1 MTTAATQQ
9 CVHGEWR
16 QRQRGVSL
24 LELMV
29 VVAIVTIIAS
39 IGYPSYLGYIS
50 RANRTAAKSFLL
62 QVADRQEQF
71 FANNKRYANDLT
83 DLGYGA
89 NGFMI
94 NDQGAMTAA
103 GADDRIYRVQIN
115 AVTPVT
121 YTIAAV
127 PQLRQAGHDT
137 QCLTLTLTHAG
148 QRGQTGPSTDC
159 W

>member
-1 MTTAATQQ
+1 MTAAARPASS
-9 CVHGEWR
+9 HGAGR
-16 QRQRGVSL
+16 KRQRGMSL

-39 IGYPSYLGYIS
+39 IGYPSYMSQIT

-94 NDQGAMTAA
+94 DDQGAMTAA

-115 AVTPVT
+115 AATPVT
-121 YTIAAV
+121 YTIGAV

-148 QRGQTGPSTDC
+148 QRSQTGPSTDC

>member
-1 MTTAATQQ
+1 MTTVASQRPEPGAWRKRQSGAT
-9 CVHGEWR
+9 
-16 QRQRGVSL
+16 L

-29 VVAIVTIIAS
+29 VVAIITIIAS
-39 IGYPSYLGYIS
+39 VGYPSYMGHIT
-50 RANRTAAKSFLL
+50 RANRTAAKSVLL

-103 GADDRIYRVQIN
+103 GAGDRIYQVQIN
-115 AVTPVT
+115 AATPVT

-137 QCLTLTLTHAG
+137 QCMTLTLTNAG
-148 QRGQTGPSTDC
+148 QRGQTGPSTEC

>member
-1 MTTAATQQ
+1 MQRSGPSA
-9 CVHGEWR
+9 WR
-16 QRQRGVSL
+16 KHQRGVTL

-29 VVAIVTIIAS
+29 VVAIITIIAS
-39 IGYPSYLGYIS
+39 IGYPSYMNHIT

-71 FANNKRYANDLT
+71 FANNKRYADDLT

-94 NDQGAMTAA
+94 DDQGAMTAA
-103 GADDRIYRVQIN
+103 GAGDRIYRVQIN

-137 QCLTLTLTHAG
+137 QCLSLTLTNAG
-148 QRGQTGPSTDC
+148 QRGQTGPSTEC

>member
-1 MTTAATQQ
+1 MTTVAMQQ
-9 CVHGEWR
+9 TKPSAWR
-16 QRQRGVSL
+16 ERQRGVTL

-29 VVAIVTIIAS
+29 VVAIITIIAS
-39 IGYPSYLGYIS
+39 IGYPSYMNHIT

-71 FANNKRYANDLT
+71 FANNKRYADDLT

-94 NDQGAMTAA
+94 DDQGMMTAGGA
-103 GADDRIYRVQIN
+103 GDRIYFIGI
-115 AVTPVT
+115 AASTAVT
-121 YTIAAV
+121 YTLLAV
-127 PQLRQAGHDT
+127 PQLRQAGHDS
-137 QCLTLTLTHAG
+137 QCMALTLTNAG
-148 QRGQTGPSTDC
+148 QRSQTGPSTDC

>member
-1 MTTAATQQ
+1 MTTVAMQRSGPSA
-9 CVHGEWR
+9 WR
-16 QRQRGVSL
+16 KHQRGVTL

-29 VVAIVTIIAS
+29 VVANITIIAS
-39 IGYPSYLGYIS
+39 IGYPSYMNHIT

-71 FANNKRYANDLT
+71 FANNKRYADDLT

-94 NDQGAMTAA
+94 DDQGAMTAA
-103 GADDRIYRVQIN
+103 GAGDRIYRVQIN

-137 QCLTLTLTHAG
+137 QCLSLTLTNAG
-148 QRGQTGPSTDC
+148 QRGQTGPSTEC

>member
-1 MTTAATQQ
+1 MRAVAMQRSGPGAWQ
-9 CVHGEWR
+9 L
-16 QRQRGVSL
+16 RQRGATL

-29 VVAIVTIIAS
+29 VVAIITIIAS
-39 IGYPSYLGYIS
+39 IGYPSYTGYIT
-50 RANRTAAKSFLL
+50 RANRTAAKSILL

-71 FANNKRYANDLT
+71 FANNKRYANDLS

-94 NDQGAMTAA
+94 NDQGAITAA
-103 GADDRIYRVQIN
+103 GAGDRIYRVQIN

-137 QCLTLTLTHAG
+137 QCLTLTLTNAG
-148 QRGQTGPSTDC
+148 QRGQTGPSTEC

>member
-1 MTTAATQQ
+1 MTRVTMQRYEPGAWLT
-9 CVHGEWR
+9 
-16 QRQRGVSL
+16 RQRGVTL

-29 VVAIVTIIAS
+29 VVAIITILAS
-39 IGYPSYLGYIS
+39 IGYPSYMNHIT

-94 NDQGAMTAA
+94 DDTGAMTAA
-103 GADDRIYRVQIN
+103 GAGDRIYQITL
-115 AVTPVT
+115 AAATPVT
-121 YTIAAV
+121 YTLNAV
-127 PQLRQAGHDT
+127 PQLRQAGHDA
-137 QCLTLTLTHAG
+137 QCLTLTLTNAG
-148 QRGQTGPSTDC
+148 QRGQTGPSTEC

>member
-1 MTTAATQQ
+1 MTTVATQRP
-9 CVHGEWR
+9 GPGAWR
-16 QRQRGVSL
+16 KLQRGMSL

-29 VVAIVTIIAS
+29 VVAIITIIAS
-39 IGYPSYLGYIS
+39 VGYPSYMGHIT
-50 RANRTAAKSFLL
+50 RANRTAAKRFLL

-71 FANNKRYANDLT
+71 FANHKRYADHLT

-94 NDQGAMTAA
+94 DDQRAMTAA
-103 GADDRIYRVQIN
+103 GAGDSIYREQIN

-137 QCLTLTLTHAG
+137 QCLSLTLTNAG

>member
-1 MTTAATQQ
+1 MQRSGPSA
-9 CVHGEWR
+9 WR
-16 QRQRGVSL
+16 KRQRGVTL

-29 VVAIVTIIAS
+29 VVAIITIIAS
-39 IGYPSYLGYIS
+39 IGYPSYMNHIT

-71 FANNKRYANDLT
+71 FANNKRYADDLT

-94 NDQGAMTAA
+94 DDQGAMTAA
-103 GADDRIYRVQIN
+103 GAGDRIYRVQIN

-137 QCLTLTLTHAG
+137 QCLSLTLTNAG
-148 QRGQTGPSTDC
+148 QRGQTGPSTEC